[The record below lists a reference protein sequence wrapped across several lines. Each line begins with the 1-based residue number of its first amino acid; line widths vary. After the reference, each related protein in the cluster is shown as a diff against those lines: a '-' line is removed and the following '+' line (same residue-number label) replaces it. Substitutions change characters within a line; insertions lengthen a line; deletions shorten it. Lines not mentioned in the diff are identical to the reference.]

1 MDGNTVFVLKH
12 ECESLRGELCALK
25 ARFQQEQE
33 AWRVEHERRTGE
45 LLQDIKAIQIERAK
59 LKRKI
64 EDQALTIH
72 ELTLQEDSS
81 SEDDGDDG
89 GFASECDE
97 AEFTDEYEDQSD
109 VAILGARG
117 ASSRSQSRSE
127 DSDDM
132 RRRAVAAPRHDKR
145 STRHEL
151 GWISAH
157 MGRRD
162 NAAASSSPFTSN
174 HINFKV

>member
-33 AWRVEHERRTGE
+33 AWRVENERRTGE

-81 SEDDGDDG
+81 SEDDG

-109 VAILGARG
+109 VATPGARR
-117 ASSRSQSRSE
+117 ASSRSRSRDE
-127 DSDDM
+127 DCDDL
-132 RRRAVAAPRHDKR
+132 RRRAVAAPRYGKR

-157 MGRRD
+157 VGRRD

>member
-1 MDGNTVFVLKH
+1 MFVLKH

-33 AWRVEHERRTGE
+33 VWRVEHERRTGE
-45 LLQDIKAIQIERAK
+45 LLQEIKAIQIERAK

-81 SEDDGDDG
+81 SEDDDG
-89 GFASECDE
+89 CSESEREEDE
-97 AEFTDEYEDQSD
+97 VEFTDEYDDQSD
-109 VAILGARG
+109 VDQCAAPGARR
-117 ASSRSQSRSE
+117 ASRLSRSPGEESA
-127 DSDDM
+127 DL
-132 RRRAVAAPRHDKR
+132 RRRAAPRHDKR

-151 GWISAH
+151 SWIPTH

-162 NAAASSSPFTSN
+162 NSAASSSLFTSN